1 MCFKRLKLIQDTNL
15 IVDTALYNMY
25 FLANQIAY
33 FKILLTRRCF
43 EYTRLQEYKISD
55 LTREKNE
62 FIFAAKDYVSDFN

>member
-1 MCFKRLKLIQDTNL
+1 
-15 IVDTALYNMY
+15 MY

-33 FKILLTRRCF
+33 FKILLTRRCVD
-43 EYTRLQEYKISD
+43 YKSTKSSD

>member
-1 MCFKRLKLIQDTNL
+1 
-15 IVDTALYNMY
+15 MY
-25 FLANQIAY
+25 FLANQIVY
-33 FKILLTRRCF
+33 LNFFTRRCF

>member
-1 MCFKRLKLIQDTNL
+1 
-15 IVDTALYNMY
+15 MY

-43 EYTRLQEYKISD
+43 EYTRLQISD
-55 LTREKNE
+55 LTREKK

>member
-1 MCFKRLKLIQDTNL
+1 MCFKRLKLITRYKPNCRYSSLQH
-15 IVDTALYNMY
+15 V
-25 FLANQIAY
+25 FLANQNAY

>member
-1 MCFKRLKLIQDTNL
+1 
-15 IVDTALYNMY
+15 MY

-43 EYTRLQEYKISD
+43 EYTRLQISD